1 MKEGITIHLTKEA
14 SEEIFFN
21 ALCNGLGYIETSYG
35 LELRYDEE
43 QYKQAVKLLKDKA
56 NGVLPCYE
64 DAYMQILRSGGTL
77 TLVDLENGEEPKTIK
92 LADVHEWVQKTDSYH
107 LQDYIDENDDAVTA
121 DVVLQTVFYHE
132 VIFG

>member
-1 MKEGITIHLTKEA
+1 MKQGITITLTKEA

-21 ALCNGLGYIETSYG
+21 ALCNGLGYIEGGYG
-35 LELRYDEE
+35 LELRYNMRE
-43 QYKQAVKLLKDKA
+43 YVKASERLKA
-56 NGVLPCYE
+56 NGISPSYE
-64 DAYMQILRSGGTL
+64 DVYMQILRSGGTL
-77 TLVDLENGEEPKTIK
+77 TLVDLENGEEPRTIR
-92 LADVHEWVQKTDSYH
+92 LADVHEWVQKTDPYH